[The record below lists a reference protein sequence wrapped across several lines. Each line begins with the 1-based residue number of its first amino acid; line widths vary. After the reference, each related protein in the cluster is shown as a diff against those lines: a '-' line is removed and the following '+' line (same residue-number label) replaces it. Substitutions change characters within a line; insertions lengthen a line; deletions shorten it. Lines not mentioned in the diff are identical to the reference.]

1 MSVSEWIYTDVYV
14 IVYIGREARTSG
26 LGLGQAEVT
35 VDEISGKIKVDS
47 SDATSAGHIFA
58 IGDAVYVSL

>member
-1 MSVSEWIYTDVYV
+1 M
-14 IVYIGREARTSG
+14 
-26 LGLGQAEVT
+26 T

-58 IGDAVYVSL
+58 IGDAVYVSLAVVFLHNTVHAQLHSNSNS